1 MSLDS
6 IRFPLFFLMSYLFV
20 PSVYATT
27 FSNTS
32 IDKQLGA
39 NSVTGT
45 FIDNSGATGGA
56 VESASTKVLRIV
68 VAVCVFVGFIL
79 VAKSLYDLYIASR
92 DRQGG
97 YGRSLATM
105 VAGAALAILPIVT
118 FVSSNS
124 VQSLT

>member
-1 MSLDS
+1 M
-6 IRFPLFFLMSYLFV
+6 FFLMSYLFV
-20 PSVYATT
+20 PSVNATT

-56 VESASTKVLRIV
+56 IENASTKVLRIV
-68 VAVCVFVGFIL
+68 VAVCAFVGFIL
-79 VAKSLYDLYIASR
+79 VSKSLYDLYIVSR

-105 VAGAALAILPIVT
+105 IAGAALAILPVVT

>member
-1 MSLDS
+1 MSLNN
-6 IRFPLFFLMSYLFV
+6 IKAPLVFLMSYLLV

-56 VESASTKVLRIV
+56 VENASTKVLRIV
-68 VAVCVFVGFIL
+68 VAVCVFIGFIL
-79 VAKSLYDLYIASR
+79 VAKSLYDLYVASR

-105 VAGAALAILPIVT
+105 IAGAALAILPIVT
-118 FVSSNS
+118 FVSSNTI
-124 VQSLT
+124 QSLT